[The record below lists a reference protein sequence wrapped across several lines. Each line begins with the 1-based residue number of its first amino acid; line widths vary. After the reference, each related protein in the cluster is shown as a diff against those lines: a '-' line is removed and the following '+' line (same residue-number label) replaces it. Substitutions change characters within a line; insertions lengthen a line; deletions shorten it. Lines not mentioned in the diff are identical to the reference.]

1 MSSSNGFKL
10 YLAVGMLVTGTLNT
24 ILTKMQ
30 NYVCVDNCDDPN
42 PKNHLLYSQ
51 PVWQTLNMFIGEILC
66 LVVFFAANIYT
77 RFTSNVKRYEYQQI
91 VDSTLNLNN
100 AENPNYNTL
109 NSSDNN
115 SHSAELTD
123 DQIEQQIQ
131 NLKAEKPELSGLNNL
146 LLSIPAACDIITTTL
161 LNVGL
166 LFTTASVFQMLRGLV
181 VIFVGLF
188 SVKFLGHSLT
198 RDQWVSLVM
207 IVTGALIVGTSSI
220 LNSKGDSETSTI
232 GHIANITL
240 GNEVDRAENI
250 FGIIVILFAQVFGAL
265 MMISEEKIMQH
276 HSYQPLKGVG
286 LEGTFGALTV
296 GILIPILHY
305 TVGVNNRGGYF
316 DADAAFSQIMNN
328 KSIFNFCIYIMLSI
342 SMLNYFGMSITKA
355 ISAASRSTIDSC
367 RYHFIYIYL
376 PTFPFSH
383 IEAYRKWLHVA
394 FIIPCITCILL

>member
-1 MSSSNGFKL
+1 
-10 YLAVGMLVTGTLNT
+10 
-24 ILTKMQ
+24 MQ
-30 NYVCVDNCDDPN
+30 NNVCVENCDDPN
-42 PKNHLLYSQ
+42 PKNHILYSQ
-51 PVWQTLNMFIGEILC
+51 PVWQTLNMFIGEVLC
-66 LVVFFAANIYT
+66 LVFFFVAKLYT
-77 RFTSNVKRYEYQQI
+77 HFTSKLNRDEYRKI
-91 VDSTLNLNN
+91 VDSTPNVNN
-100 AENPNYNTL
+100 AETPNRNSL
-109 NSSDNN
+109 NSGDPN
-115 SHSAELTD
+115 SQSAELTD

-131 NLKAEKPELSGLNNL
+131 NLKAEKPELSGVNNI
-146 LLSIPAACDIITTTL
+146 LLSIPAMCDVITTTL

-220 LNSKGDSETSTI
+220 LNSKDSSETSTI

-240 GNEVDRAENI
+240 GNQVDRAQNI
-250 FGIIVILFAQVFGAL
+250 FGIIAIIFAQFFGAL

-305 TVGVNNRGGYF
+305 TVGVNNKGGYF
-316 DADAAFSQIMNN
+316 DANAGLSQIMNN
-328 KSIFNFCIYIMLSI
+328 QSVFNLCIYTMFSI
-342 SMLNYFGMSITKA
+342 SMLNYFGLSITKV

-367 RYHFIYIYL
+367 RYHSISIYL
-376 PTFPFSH
+376 LVFPSP
-383 IEAYRKWLHVA
+383 YVVSPGMWLHIA
-394 FIIPCITCILL
+394 PLLP

>member
-1 MSSSNGFKL
+1 
-10 YLAVGMLVTGTLNT
+10 
-24 ILTKMQ
+24 MQ
-30 NYVCVDNCDDPN
+30 NNVCVENCDDPN
-42 PKNHLLYSQ
+42 PKNHILYSQ
-51 PVWQTLNMFIGEILC
+51 PVWQTLNMFIGEVLC
-66 LVVFFAANIYT
+66 LVFFFVAKFFT
-77 RFTSNVKRYEYQQI
+77 RFTSKLNRDEYRKI
-91 VDSTLNLNN
+91 VDSTPNINNTETPNRNSLNSG
-100 AENPNYNTL
+100 NPN
-109 NSSDNN
+109 SQ
-115 SHSAELTD
+115 SAELTD

-131 NLKAEKPELSGLNNL
+131 NLKAEKPELSGVNNL
-146 LLSIPAACDIITTTL
+146 LLSIPAMCDVISTTL

-166 LFTTASVFQMLRGLV
+166 LFTTASVYQMLRGLV

-220 LNSKGDSETSTI
+220 LNSKDSSETSTI

-240 GNEVDRAENI
+240 GNQVDRAENI

-316 DADAAFSQIMNN
+316 DANAGLSQIMNN
-328 KSIFNFCIYIMLSI
+328 QSVFNLCIYIMFSI
-342 SMLNYFGMSITKA
+342 SMFNYFGLSITKV

-367 RYHFIYIYL
+367 RYHSISIYLLVFPSPYVVYPGMWLHIAPLLPYIIYIYYNRTL
-376 PTFPFSH
+376 F
-383 IEAYRKWLHVA
+383 IWLTSMYLGWEEFHALQV
-394 FIIPCITCILL
+394 IGK